1 MDPCPKKSITGKAML
16 LVCLAASPL
25 AQAATV
31 GYWRFENSS
40 DLGADSGSNG
50 LSLTNINTTPSVA
63 SPFSNPIPQTGAA
76 NSLTGDF
83 EQSSSQSFSRADSGI
98 FNFDDFTI
106 EAYIRLE
113 SLDGSNPRVIAS
125 QLNTGTGASV
135 AWQFGVT
142 GTGSMIGNAV
152 PFLQVSGDG
161 TSLVNLGMAGNT
173 LAINTNYY
181 LAASVDFSVS
191 GVTAIFYLQNLSVN
205 GSLTNL
211 SVSSASPTG
220 GMFDST
226 ANFAIGTSYNNNVRS
241 RFFDGLIDEVRLS
254 DNALPQGELLAS
266 VPETSSAGLIVAAAL
281 LLGTGR
287 RRVR

>member
-1 MDPCPKKSITGKAML
+1 ML
-16 LVCLAASPL
+16 LVCLTAAPL

-31 GYWRFENSS
+31 GYWRFENASTP
-40 DLGADSGSNG
+40 GADSGPNG
-50 LSLTNINTTPSVA
+50 LNLTNVGATPTIA

-76 NSLTGDF
+76 NSLAGDF
-83 EQSSSQSFSRADSGI
+83 ELGSSQSFSRADSGL

-113 SLDGSNPRVIAS
+113 SIDGTNPRVIAS

-161 TSLVNLGMAGNT
+161 SALVNLGMAGNT
-173 LAINTNYY
+173 LALDTNYY
-181 LAASVDFSVS
+181 LAASVDFSAS
-191 GVTAIFYLQNLSVN
+191 GVTSTFYLQNLSAG
-205 GSLTNL
+205 GSLTSL
-211 SVSSASPTG
+211 AVSSSSLTNG
-220 GMFDST
+220 LFDST
-226 ANFAIGTSYNNNVRS
+226 ANFAIGASYNGGARS

-254 DNALPQGELLAS
+254 DNSLSQGELLAS
-266 VPETSSAGLIVAAAL
+266 VPETSSAGLIAAAAL